1 SEPKRQGGSAV
12 PEPWTSQLRPT
23 ACLSLRRSARSTT
36 PPPRCRLVGP
46 ICSLCCM
53 ICEFLCL
60 LYVQQPVQGVGLFE
74 K

>member
-36 PPPRCRLVGP
+36 PPLPTCR
-46 ICSLCCM
+46 SH
-53 ICEFLCL
+53 L
-60 LYVQQPVQGVGLFE
+60 LALLHDM
-74 K
+74 